1 MVAGIGEAR
10 VVGGELERERVSG
23 SEGKPAA
30 GETASAVGGRLGVSG
45 RRRACASAVCAD
57 DGGGRGGRPGGGV
70 CGGGIQR
77 PGVGYGLA
85 IARGEDDTGVEPDRS
100 VSERGSSGF
109 QRGLSAGEGDQPGG
123 KVRGYR
129 RTAVSVAKVSIRY
142 AGDEC
147 AESPGANECE
157 SRGLCTDVCVGTAGP
172 AGASPVGGRESEAF
186 CERKRSVQAPLDA
199 GRFRVAR
206 QLCL

>member
-57 DGGGRGGRPGGGV
+57 DGGGRGGRPGDGF

-85 IARGEDDTGVEPDRS
+85 IARGGGDSGGGPDRA
-100 VSERGSSGF
+100 GS
-109 QRGLSAGEGDQPGG
+109 APG
-123 KVRGYR
+123 
-129 RTAVSVAKVSIRY
+129 T
-142 AGDEC
+142 
-147 AESPGANECE
+147 
-157 SRGLCTDVCVGTAGP
+157 T
-172 AGASPVGGRESEAF
+172 
-186 CERKRSVQAPLDA
+186 
-199 GRFRVAR
+199 RV
-206 QLCL
+206 